1 MHKKQY
7 PPSFISAEFSFRKGQ
22 NVHMV
27 LSQYRVPEEAFTQCI
42 YFREQATEYL
52 QHHLVIQQ
60 YGRALFPPFCL
71 I

>member
-7 PPSFISAEFSFRKGQ
+7 PPGFISAEFSFRKVQ
-22 NVHMV
+22 NVHIF

-42 YFREQATEYL
+42 YFREQSIEYL

-60 YGRALFPPFCL
+60 YGWELFLPF
-71 I
+71 